1 MRTPTLLF
9 ISLLFGNGCDSPSA
23 ATRVPL
29 GRPFELAPAAS
40 TQVDGLTLGFE
51 RVAEDSR
58 CPIDAL
64 CVWEGDATVVV
75 SLRARS
81 GEPVSFELHTGG
93 GRPRE
98 AGFGDYTVRL
108 VALLPA
114 LRSDRA
120 IPPADYRA
128 TLIVTR

>member
-1 MRTPTLLF
+1 MRTPNLLF
-9 ISLLFGNGCDSPSA
+9 VGLLLGSGCDSPSA
-23 ATRVPL
+23 ATGVPL

-40 TQVDGLTLGFE
+40 TQVNGLTLGFE

-64 CVWEGDATVVV
+64 CVWEGDATVVL
-75 SLRARS
+75 SLRGAS
-81 GEPVSFELHTGG
+81 SEPVSFELHTGG

-98 AGFGDYTVRL
+98 AGFAGYTVRL
-108 VALLPA
+108 VSLLPA
-114 LRSDRA
+114 VRSDRA
-120 IPPADYRA
+120 ISPADYRA